1 MGRASRK
8 HSAGEEA
15 FCISCLSLST
25 VYTAF
30 LWLLDSSFLAEPQ
43 TVGRRQSHGPWAAEL
58 WPPEGGF
65 FVFPVV
71 VGFSSSYA
79 HSTWQ
84 EIPTTASVSLE
95 NHRAPGIISE

>member
-30 LWLLDSSFLAEPQ
+30 LWLLDSSFLAEPR
-43 TVGRRQSHGPWAAEL
+43 TVGSRAVAA
-58 WPPEGGF
+58 
-65 FVFPVV
+65 
-71 VGFSSSYA
+71 
-79 HSTWQ
+79 
-84 EIPTTASVSLE
+84 
-95 NHRAPGIISE
+95 